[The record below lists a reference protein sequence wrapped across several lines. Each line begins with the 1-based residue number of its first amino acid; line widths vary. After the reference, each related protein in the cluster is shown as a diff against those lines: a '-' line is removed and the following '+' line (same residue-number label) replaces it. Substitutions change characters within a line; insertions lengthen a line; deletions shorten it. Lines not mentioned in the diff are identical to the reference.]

1 MAALGLFYFAGVAVA
16 QPRNLVVP
24 PDLQLT
30 IMIRTTL
37 VAYNH
42 ANQTGNYSVLRDL
55 GSPSF
60 QKTNTQARL
69 AEIFRDERA
78 RNVDISAVVLLPP
91 KLLQPAAI
99 DAQGRLVL
107 AGLFDS
113 EPEQVKFTLGFEAVD
128 GIWRLYAIGV
138 KTGQAAITPDVIPQ
152 LPAKN
157 GTAKQQKSD
166 ERKSKS
172 R

>member
-1 MAALGLFYFAGVAVA
+1 LAALALLYFAKLAVA

-37 VAYNH
+37 IAYNH

-60 QKTNTQARL
+60 QKANTQARL

-78 RNVDISAVVLLPP
+78 RNVDISAVVVLPP
-91 KLLQPAAI
+91 KLSQPAAI
-99 DAQGRLVL
+99 DTQGLLVL

-113 EPEQVKFTLGFEAVD
+113 EPEQVKFTLGFVAVD

-138 KTGQAAITPDVIPQ
+138 KTGQALTTSSTIPQ
-152 LPAKN
+152 LRTKPKDD
-157 GTAKQQKSD
+157 AKQLRRDETQK
-166 ERKSKS
+166 E
-172 R
+172 